1 MSTAQVMA
9 EDDRPDDETNI
20 VKVEPAAIAVLA
32 PEIDKQIAT
41 AKAYPRSIKKV
52 LNEALSMATIDEE
65 TAATMEYAVPK
76 AGKIIRGPSIRLA
89 EIFAIAWGNMRA
101 ETRILDAGK
110 THVSAEAMC
119 WDLEKNVAM
128 KAETRRRIT
137 DKFGKRYGADMIMT
151 TGSAGASIALRNVIQ
166 HIVPRSYI
174 NNVLRK
180 AVAVAQG
187 KSKNLTEM
195 RQKWIESFKRFGV
208 VEDQVLE
215 RLERASI
222 EDVTVEDVQTL
233 RGFFTAI
240 REDGVD
246 VTEIFPPIES
256 EANKAK
262 KEVLKAKL
270 AKGRTATAAPPKKAP
285 AKKEAPPAKEEP
297 PLEEGEAL
305 DKSTGEIVEDPDRDP
320 FEPEDPDAP
329 PEDEPEEPQESDGK
343 LRIRYIELCE
353 AASEKP
359 GSISGMSR
367 EKLYARIAELT
378 EKLKG

>member
-1 MSTAQVMA
+1 MA
-9 EDDRPDDETNI
+9 EKEEDTQI
-20 VKVEPAAIAVLA
+20 VAVDTAAIRAA
-32 PEIDKQIAT
+32 SPEIDMQITT
-41 AKAYPRSIKKV
+41 AKTYPRSIKKV

-89 EIFAIAWGNMRA
+89 EIFAIAWGNLRA

-119 WDLEKNVAM
+119 WDLEKNVAI

-137 DKFGKRYGADMIMT
+137 DKHNKRYSADMIMT

-187 KSKNLTEM
+187 KAKNLTEV

-222 EDVTVEDVQTL
+222 EDVTAEDVQIL

-246 VTEIFPPIES
+246 VTEIFPPVES

-262 KEVLKAKL
+262 KAALKAKL
-270 AKGRTATAAPPKKAP
+270 AKGRTDKTEAKAPPK
-285 AKKEAPPAKEEP
+285 KEEP
-297 PLEEGEAL
+297 PLEEGESL
-305 DKSTGEIVEDPDRDP
+305 DESTGEIVEDPDRDP
-320 FEPEDPDAP
+320 LAEPDDLNQTPPLQTTLSDQTEPEDEA
-329 PEDEPEEPQESDGK
+329 EPEESTGK
-343 LRIRYIELCE
+343 LRIKYIDLCE
-353 AASEKP
+353 AASEKT
-359 GSISGMSR
+359 GSISAMSR
-367 EKLYARIAELT
+367 EKLLAEIERLT
-378 EKLKG
+378 SKLKGK

>member
-1 MSTAQVMA
+1 MA
-9 EDDRPDDETNI
+9 ENEDDVTETEI
-20 VKVEPAAIAVLA
+20 MKVEPVAIQVLA

-41 AKAYPRSIKKV
+41 AKMYPRCIKDV
-52 LNEALSMATIDEE
+52 LNEALSMATIDDE
-65 TAATMEYAVPK
+65 TAATMEYAVPR

-137 DKFGKRYGADMIMT
+137 DKNGKRYSADMIMT

-166 HIVPRSYI
+166 HIVPRSFI
-174 NNVLRK
+174 NNVLKK

-187 KSKNLTEM
+187 KATNLTEV

-208 VEDQVLE
+208 VEDQVLV

-222 EDVTVEDVQTL
+222 EDVTVDDVQTL
-233 RGFFTAI
+233 RGFYTAI
-240 REDGVD
+240 KEDGVD
-246 VTEIFPPIES
+246 VTEIFPPVES

-262 KEVLKAKL
+262 KDALKEKL
-270 AKGRTATAAPPKKAP
+270 AKGRTAKTEAPKTAPPKKAP
-285 AKKEAPPAKEEP
+285 AKKEQPPAEEP
-297 PLEEGEAL
+297 PLADGEAL
-305 DKSTGEIVEDPDRDP
+305 DKSTGEIVDDPDRDP
-320 FEPEDPDAP
+320 FAPEVDA
-329 PEDEPEEPQESDGK
+329 EPEEEPTGK

-353 AASEKP
+353 SSNQPP
-359 GSISGMSR
+359 GAISSLSR
-367 EKLYARIAELT
+367 EKLQAKIAEMT
-378 EKLKG
+378 AAAKE